1 MEAIFTTLPAP
12 LTETPQVELLARVF
26 AGLSDPTRLQILLI
40 LLDGERNVSDLVS
53 RVGASQGRVSIHLR
67 CLRHCG
73 FVSSE
78 RRGKYVYYRVCD
90 PQMKALIARA
100 QALALT
106 YGDRLASCGVLN
118 DEARTK
124 EQNV

>member
-1 MEAIFTTLPAP
+1 MFTTRPAP
-12 LTETPQVELLARVF
+12 LSETSQVELLARVF
-26 AGLSDPTRLQILLI
+26 AGVSDPTRLQILLI
-40 LLDGERNVSDLVS
+40 LLDGERNVGELVS
-53 RVGASQGRVSIHLR
+53 LVETSQGRVSVHLQ

-90 PQMKALIARA
+90 HQVKELIALA

-106 YGDRLASCGVLN
+106 YGPELASCDVLD
-118 DEARTK
+118 DEARRQ
-124 EQNV
+124 EQNL